1 MCALATLGR
10 LMAEPASAAS
20 GAALGVVAS
29 LFVGMVPDPRLALS
43 WAIMGLI
50 GAILG
55 FGLTP
60 RTGLRSAVFR
70 GIATVAASAV
80 FGALAGEVFN
90 LSKLGTASAIIV
102 TGIFLLQVIDRLSHR
117 VGAIVDAGLSR
128 LGIKVK

>member
-1 MCALATLGR
+1 
-10 LMAEPASAAS
+10 MAEPTSAAS
-20 GAALGVVAS
+20 GAGLGLVAS
-29 LFVGMVPDPRLALS
+29 ILVGILPDPRLALS

-55 FGLTP
+55 FGLAP
-60 RTGLRSAVFR
+60 RTGLRGAVSR
-70 GIATVAASAV
+70 GLATVAASAV

>member
-1 MCALATLGR
+1 
-10 LMAEPASAAS
+10 MAEPASAAS
-20 GAALGVVAS
+20 GAALGVTAS
-29 LFVGMVPDPRLALS
+29 LLVGLVPDPRLALS
-43 WAIMGLI
+43 WAVMGLI

-60 RTGLRSAVFR
+60 RTGLRNAILR
-70 GIATVAASAV
+70 GLATVAASAV